1 MSETDRRLIEA
12 ISGAYTEGNSLGLAL
27 ATGFLCLIHLWIML
41 LGYVLLILLSIVT
54 WMLGFDSFLDN
65 ISVISYQG
73 LFAWVVGASASIL
86 YRTNSAIEKWTV
98 RGRMV
103 FFNGVVF
110 CAWVLIVA
118 AVVLVL
124 SKIFGFEIPQFENP
138 FNTFN

>member
-41 LGYVLLILLSIVT
+41 LGYVLLVLLSIVT

-73 LFAWVVGASASIL
+73 LFAWVVGASASYL
-86 YRTNSAIEKWTV
+86 YRINSSIEKMTD
-98 RGRMV
+98 RGRM
-103 FFNGVVF
+103 FFLMGWF
-110 CAWVLIVA
+110 CVCGYL
-118 AVVLVL
+118 L
-124 SKIFGFEIPQFENP
+124 
-138 FNTFN
+138 

>member
-41 LGYVLLILLSIVT
+41 LGYVLLVLLSIVT
-54 WMLGFDSFLDN
+54 WMLGFESFLDG
-65 ISVISYQG
+65 ISFISFQG
-73 LFAWVVGASASIL
+73 LFAWVVGASASYL

-98 RGRMV
+98 RGRMAI
-103 FFNGVVF
+103 FYGVVF
-110 CAWVLIVA
+110 YAWVLIVA

-124 SKIFGFEIPQFENP
+124 GKIFGFEIPQFVNP
-138 FNTFN
+138 FIIFS

>member
-41 LGYVLLILLSIVT
+41 LGYVLLVLLSIVT

-73 LFAWVVGASASIL
+73 LFAWVVGASASYL
-86 YRTNSAIEKWTV
+86 YRINSSIEKMTD
-98 RGRMV
+98 RGRMF
-103 FFNGVVF
+103 FFNGVVL
-110 CAWVLIVA
+110 CVWVLIVA

-124 SKIFGFEIPQFENP
+124 SKIFAFEIPQFENP
-138 FNTFN
+138 FNTFD